1 MLSVY
6 FSAQVSVFTA
16 MSSKDPSV
24 VKSFIDAN
32 PKHPKTPEL
41 KQKLLSMGYAG
52 NSEVAKPTVTKLTP
66 KKLEKNID
74 KSKTSE
80 DAKKTANL
88 LTHLFQDD
96 PKSKETILQ
105 IVNKSSCNLIVKIS
119 GKKFY
124 NLTVSPKNQNY
135 LLIEKGKY
143 TISTSICDAKYSSSK
158 TINSSTVISLNGG
171 AK

>member
-1 MLSVY
+1 MSVY
-6 FSAQVSVFTA
+6 YNAQVSVFTA
-16 MSSKDPSV
+16 MSSKDPNV
-24 VKSFIDAN
+24 VKSFINAN

-41 KQKLLSMGYAG
+41 KQRLLSMSYAG
-52 NSEVAKPTVTKLTP
+52 NSDVAKPKVSNLTSN
-66 KKLEKNID
+66 KLEKNID

-105 IVNKSSCNLIVKIS
+105 IVNKSACNLVVKIS

-124 NLTVSPKNQNY
+124 NLTISPKNQNY
-135 LLIEKGKY
+135 ILIEKGKY
-143 TISTSICDAKYSSSK
+143 NITTSICDAKYSSSK
-158 TINSSTVISLNGG
+158 TLNSSTVITLSGG
-171 AK
+171 